1 MAGVLPRDACPF
13 YTTLYGKGNQMNE
26 RNTENMGIQLLA
38 KGRKGIFHIIF
49 SRIGLIILLLV
60 VQVALLVGLMLR
72 FQRFIPHYV
81 GAAMVL
87 NVMMV
92 LFLFNSRANNAV
104 KLTWLVVITVLPV
117 FGALLYIYT
126 QSDLG
131 HRALKDVLNLRIE
144 ETKGKVQQ
152 DASVAERFAREAPDA
167 AGLARYL
174 LREGFPVFDATQ
186 TTYFPT
192 GEAKFETLLRQLEKA
207 EKFIFLEYFIIDEGM
222 MWGRVLEILARKA
235 AEGVEVRVMYDGTCE
250 FALLP
255 HSYPEELEKLGIQC
269 RVFAPLTPF
278 VSTHYNYRDHR
289 KILVIDGK
297 VAFTGGVNLADE
309 YINRIERFGHWK
321 DTAVM
326 VEGAAVQTFT
336 LLFLQLWSMHDTQP
350 EIDRY
355 LGTHVELPE
364 AEGYVIP
371 YGDCPLDSD
380 KVGEQV
386 YIDLLNRAQR
396 YVHIMTPYLIL
407 DGEMEAALKF
417 AAERGVEVVLILPGI
432 PDKKLPYALA
442 KTHYCS
448 LMDSGV
454 KIYEY
459 VPGFVHAKVFVSDDR
474 EAVVGT
480 INLDYRSLYHHFEC
494 ASYMF
499 KTRSIPAIER
509 DVQETLHQCRAVTYQ
524 TVRHE
529 KLALRLCGFVLKALA
544 PLL

>member
-1 MAGVLPRDACPF
+1 
-13 YTTLYGKGNQMNE
+13 MNE
-26 RNTENMGIQLLA
+26 RNTENTGIQLL
-38 KGRKGIFHIIF
+38 KKRGRKGIFHILF
-49 SRIGLIILLLV
+49 SRMGMIILLLL
-60 VQVALLVGLMLR
+60 VQIALLVGLMLR

-87 NVMMV
+87 NVVMV
-92 LFLFNSRANNAV
+92 LFLFNSRADNAV

-117 FGALLYIYT
+117 FGALLYLYT

-131 HRALKDVLNLRIE
+131 HRALKEVLNQLME
-144 ETKGKVQQ
+144 ETKDKVQQ
-152 DASVAERFAREAPDA
+152 DENVAERFAREDPGA
-167 AGLARYL
+167 AALAHYL
-174 LREGFPVFDATQ
+174 RREGFPVYDATE
-186 TTYFPT
+186 TTYFPI
-192 GEAKFETLLRQLEKA
+192 GEAKFEVLLRQLEKA
-207 EKFIFLEYFIIDEGM
+207 EKFIFLEYFIIDEGV

-255 HSYPEELEKLGIQC
+255 HSYPKELEKLGIQC

-336 LLFLQLWSMHDTQP
+336 LLFLQMWSIHERAP
-350 EIDRY
+350 EFDRY
-355 LGTHVELPE
+355 LGTHLELPE

-386 YIDLLNRAQR
+386 YIDILNRAKR

-407 DGEMEAALKF
+407 DGEMESALKY
-417 AAERGVEVVLILPGI
+417 AAERGVDVVLILPGI

-459 VPGFVHAKVFVSDDR
+459 VPGFVHAKVFVSDDQ

-494 ASYMF
+494 ANYMY

-509 DVQETLHQCRAVTYQ
+509 DVQETLTKCRAVTYQ

-529 KLALRLCGFVLKALA
+529 KLSMRLCGFVLKALA